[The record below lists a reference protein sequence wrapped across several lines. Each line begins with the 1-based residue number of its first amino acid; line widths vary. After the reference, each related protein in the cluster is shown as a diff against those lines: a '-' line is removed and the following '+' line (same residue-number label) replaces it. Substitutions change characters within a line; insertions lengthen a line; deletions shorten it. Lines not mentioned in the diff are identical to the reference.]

1 MITSQ
6 TVKYVAELARIK
18 ITEEEIEFLK
28 EQLGK
33 ILEYINSLK
42 EVNTD
47 KVEPTRG
54 VFFQENRLR
63 EDIPCKKDIFKEIL
77 KNAPQKEDNYFK
89 VPKVIE

>member
-1 MITSQ
+1 MITPQ
-6 TVKYVAELARIK
+6 VVKYVAELARIK

-28 EQLGK
+28 EQLGR

-47 KVEPTRG
+47 EVEPTRG

-77 KNAPQKEDNYFK
+77 KNAPQKEGNYFK
-89 VPKVIE
+89 IPKVIE

>member
-1 MITSQ
+1 MITPQ

-33 ILEYINSLK
+33 ILEYINNLK
-42 EVNTD
+42 EVDTD

>member
-1 MITSQ
+1 MITPQ

-33 ILEYINSLK
+33 ILEYINNLK
-42 EVNTD
+42 EVDTD

-77 KNAPQKEDNYFK
+77 KNAPRKEDNYFK